1 VDERYLAAVNRI
13 FSLQVFG
20 MKLGLTNIERML
32 RLFGNPRAGRRTVLV
47 GGTNGKGSI
56 SAMLA
61 SIARTAGLRTGLFT
75 SPHLVSFTERIQ
87 INGERIT
94 HENVVSLTD
103 ELWSLLEPYRT
114 DGEPEPTTFF
124 EALTAFA
131 TAYFHRQQVELGV
144 IEVGLGGRLDA
155 TNALPRDLVVIADMA
170 LDHCDVLGD
179 SLAQVVA
186 EKAALFR
193 ANVPVVASGGL
204 PGAAEM
210 IAGHAVAANAPLAL
224 LDRDYSFTARDREID
239 LHVGDATLPALPV
252 PLAGRHQWRNT
263 ATAVRAALALGITD
277 LDVLRRGLRDTT
289 WPGRL
294 EEFPGAPQWLL
305 DCAHNP
311 AGAQTLV
318 DALPEHHPTVWL
330 CAVMHD
336 KDIDGILDLIAP
348 QVDRLVC
355 TTLPM
360 PRAAKPEDLAAMAER
375 FGKPVTAVADTRAA
389 MDEAARQAGPGG
401 RVLVAGSIF
410 LVGFVRGQ
418 LTGEQGP

>member
-1 VDERYLAAVNRI
+1 MVA
-13 FSLQVFG
+13 
-20 MKLGLTNIERML
+20 
-32 RLFGNPRAGRRTVLV
+32 
-47 GGTNGKGSI
+47 
-56 SAMLA
+56 
-61 SIARTAGLRTGLFT
+61 
-75 SPHLVSFTERIQ
+75 
-87 INGERIT
+87 
-94 HENVVSLTD
+94 LTD
-103 ELWSLLEPYRT
+103 ELWSLIEPYRQA
-114 DGEPEPTTFF
+114 GEPEPTTFF

-193 ANVPVVASGGL
+193 ENVPVVASGGL

-210 IAGHAVAANAPLAL
+210 IIGHAVAANAPLAL

-239 LHVGDATLPALPV
+239 LHVGGETLRALPV

-277 LDVLRRGLRDTT
+277 IDVLRRGLRETT

-336 KDIDGILDLIAP
+336 KDIDGILELIAP
-348 QVDRLVC
+348 QVDRIVC

-360 PRAAKPEDLAAMAER
+360 PRAAKPADLVAKAGR
-375 FGKPVTAVADTRAA
+375 FGKPITAVADTRAA

-410 LVGFVRGQ
+410 LVGFVRGH

>member
-1 VDERYLAAVNRI
+1 MDERYLAAVNRL

-32 RLFGNPRAGRRTVLV
+32 SLFGNPRAGLRTVLI

-61 SIARTAGLRTGLFT
+61 SIARAAGLRTGLFT

-87 INGERIT
+87 IDGERIA
-94 HENVVSLTD
+94 HEDVVALTD
-103 ELWSLLEPYRT
+103 ELWSLIEPYRQA
-114 DGEPEPTTFF
+114 GEPEPTTFF

-193 ANVPVVASGGL
+193 ENVPVVASGGL

-210 IAGHAVAANAPLAL
+210 IIGHAVAANAPLAL

-239 LHVGDATLPALPV
+239 LHVGGETLRALPV

-277 LDVLRRGLRDTT
+277 IGVLRRGLRETT
-289 WPGRL
+289 WPGRSD
-294 EEFPGAPQWLL
+294 EFPGEPQGLL
-305 DCAHNP
+305 
-311 AGAQTLV
+311 
-318 DALPEHHPTVWL
+318 E
-330 CAVMHD
+330 
-336 KDIDGILDLIAP
+336 
-348 QVDRLVC
+348 
-355 TTLPM
+355 
-360 PRAAKPEDLAAMAER
+360 
-375 FGKPVTAVADTRAA
+375 
-389 MDEAARQAGPGG
+389 
-401 RVLVAGSIF
+401 
-410 LVGFVRGQ
+410 
-418 LTGEQGP
+418 